1 MTKSIWGKISK
12 LLGYGPQQD
21 QTPHKELHVVT
32 AALMVRVSVT
42 HEDFNAS
49 EKQSIIDSIQKHFD
63 IDTETAK
70 KILDTAIEDHKNA
83 TDLYSFTR
91 VIMSELEQEGQKEI
105 VRLLYQVAFADN
117 NLDHFEEQVISKISG
132 LLGVGVRDRVR
143 IKQEVRAE
151 QGLT

>member
-1 MTKSIWGKISK
+1 MTKSIWGKLSK
-12 LLGYGPQQD
+12 LLGDNQQ
-21 QTPHKELHVVT
+21 QEQGPHKELHVVT

-42 HEDFNAS
+42 HDDFNVE
-49 EKQSIIDSIQKHFD
+49 EKQSILKSIQKHFD
-63 IDTETAK
+63 IDGDIAD
-70 KILDTAIEDHKNA
+70 KILDKATKDHDNA

-91 VIMSELEQEGQKEI
+91 VIMGELEQEGQKEI

-132 LLGVGVRDRVR
+132 LLGVGVRDRVK
-143 IKQEVRAE
+143 IKQEVRDE